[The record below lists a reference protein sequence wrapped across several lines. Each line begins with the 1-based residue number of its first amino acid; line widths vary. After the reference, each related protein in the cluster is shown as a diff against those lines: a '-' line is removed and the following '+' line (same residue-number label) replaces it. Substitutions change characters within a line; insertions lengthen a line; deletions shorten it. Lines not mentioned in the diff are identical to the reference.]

1 MMKSIQLQDISL
13 AFADRDLL
21 KQASL
26 VVDTNTR
33 AALAGVNGS
42 GKSTLLK
49 IISTQIEP
57 DTGEITRSRHMRI
70 SYLPQSKVVL
80 DHRSVYEQLE
90 SSYYRFNDLLK
101 QQHDIEQDLT
111 DVSEEDGRTQSL
123 LERLHEIQQEIT
135 HSDYYHR
142 KQRIYYVAGGLGFSV
157 DDLNRP
163 CSEFSGGWQM
173 RIALGNIL
181 LEAPDILL
189 LDEPTNYLDL
199 EARIWL
205 VDFLASYHGGYLL
218 VSHDRFFLDE
228 TVDTVYEIS
237 LGSVTRFAGNYSHY
251 EQVKIQREQQLLQL
265 YEQQQR
271 EIEKTQEFI
280 NRFRSKATKARQ
292 VQSRIKQL
300 EKIEEIELPVHLKR
314 MRFSF
319 PSPPHSGKDHF
330 RISGLSKSYG
340 TNLVLDGIDVYVRN
354 GDKMAVTGKNGAGK
368 STLLRILA
376 GFDPDY
382 RGTIEVGTGVRI
394 GYFAQETETF
404 LNPELTVLEQI
415 EQDAPTS
422 EIPALRDYLGSFL
435 FHSDDVYKKV
445 EVLSGG
451 EKSRLALLK
460 ILLHPANVLIL
471 DEPTNHLDLASKD
484 MLCDAIRSY
493 EGTVIFVSHDADFI
507 KKLSTKILYLEEHT
521 ATLFEGDYDYFSWKL
536 EQKQQEHQSDEDEQQ
551 HSGESKAAVD
561 YQQQNRIRNQIRKLE
576 REETDTLDLI
586 EKYEQ
591 ELSNLYS
598 ELEKP
603 ENYSDIE
610 QAGKLQ
616 VHIHEV
622 EQRISAGTSRWD
634 EISEELEKL
643 RSQ

>member
-1 MMKSIQLQDISL
+1 MKSIQLQDIGL

-21 KQASL
+21 RRAGC
-26 VVDTNTR
+26 VIDTSTR

-49 IISTQIEP
+49 IICGQLEP
-57 DTGEITRSRHMRI
+57 DSGEITRSRDMRI

-101 QQHDIEQDLT
+101 QQYEIEQSLA
-111 DVSEEDGRTQSL
+111 DVSEHDGRLQAL
-123 LERLHEIQQEIT
+123 LERLHDIQQEIAN
-135 HSDYYHR
+135 SDYYHR
-142 KQRIYYVAGGLGFSV
+142 RQRIYYVAGGLGFSV

-205 VDFLASYHGGYLL
+205 MDFLASYHGGYLL
-218 VSHDRFFLDE
+218 VSHDRYFLDE
-228 TVDTVYEIS
+228 TVDTVYEIT
-237 LGSVTRFAGNYSHY
+237 LGTVSRYAGNYSHY
-251 EQVKIQREQQLLQL
+251 ERVKTQREQQLLQL

-271 EIEKTQEFI
+271 EIEKSREFI
-280 NRFRSKATKARQ
+280 DRFRSKATRARQ

-314 MRFSF
+314 MHFKF
-319 PSPPHSGKDHF
+319 PSPPYSGKDHF

-340 TNLVLDGIDVYVRN
+340 RKLVLDDLDVYVKN

-376 GFDPDY
+376 GYDSDFS
-382 RGTIEVGTGVRI
+382 GSIQVGTGVSI

-404 LNPELTVLEQI
+404 LNPQLTVLEQI
-415 EQDAPTS
+415 EQDAPTG

-484 MLCDAIRSY
+484 MLCDAVRSY
-493 EGTVIFVSHDADFI
+493 EGTVIFVSHDVDFI
-507 KKLSTKILYLEEHT
+507 KKLSTKILYLEEHK

-536 EQKQQEHQSDEDEQQ
+536 EQKQQEQESGSQQ
-551 HSGESKAAVD
+551 FEHSGESKAAVD
-561 YQQQNRIRNQIRKLE
+561 YQLQNKIRNRIRRLE

-586 EKYEQ
+586 ESYEQ
-591 ELSNLYS
+591 KLTSLHR

-603 ENYSDIE
+603 ENYGNLENAAALQSDIHEIE
-610 QAGKLQ
+610 QQIGT
-616 VHIHEV
+616 
-622 EQRISAGTSRWD
+622 STSRWD
-634 EISEELEKL
+634 EISEELENL
-643 RSQ
+643 RSN

>member
-1 MMKSIQLQDISL
+1 MKSIQLQDISL

-21 KQASL
+21 RQASL

-49 IISTQIEP
+49 IISAQIEP

-101 QQHDIEQDLT
+101 QQHDIEQDLAE
-111 DVSEEDGRTQSL
+111 VSEEDGRTQAL

-251 EQVKIQREQQLLQL
+251 EQVKIQREQPA
-265 YEQQQR
+265 
-271 EIEKTQEFI
+271 
-280 NRFRSKATKARQ
+280 S
-292 VQSRIKQL
+292 
-300 EKIEEIELPVHLKR
+300 
-314 MRFSF
+314 
-319 PSPPHSGKDHF
+319 
-330 RISGLSKSYG
+330 
-340 TNLVLDGIDVYVRN
+340 
-354 GDKMAVTGKNGAGK
+354 
-368 STLLRILA
+368 
-376 GFDPDY
+376 
-382 RGTIEVGTGVRI
+382 
-394 GYFAQETETF
+394 
-404 LNPELTVLEQI
+404 
-415 EQDAPTS
+415 
-422 EIPALRDYLGSFL
+422 PAL
-435 FHSDDVYKKV
+435 
-445 EVLSGG
+445 
-451 EKSRLALLK
+451 
-460 ILLHPANVLIL
+460 
-471 DEPTNHLDLASKD
+471 
-484 MLCDAIRSY
+484 
-493 EGTVIFVSHDADFI
+493 
-507 KKLSTKILYLEEHT
+507 
-521 ATLFEGDYDYFSWKL
+521 
-536 EQKQQEHQSDEDEQQ
+536 
-551 HSGESKAAVD
+551 
-561 YQQQNRIRNQIRKLE
+561 
-576 REETDTLDLI
+576 
-586 EKYEQ
+586 
-591 ELSNLYS
+591 
-598 ELEKP
+598 
-603 ENYSDIE
+603 
-610 QAGKLQ
+610 
-616 VHIHEV
+616 
-622 EQRISAGTSRWD
+622 
-634 EISEELEKL
+634 
-643 RSQ
+643 